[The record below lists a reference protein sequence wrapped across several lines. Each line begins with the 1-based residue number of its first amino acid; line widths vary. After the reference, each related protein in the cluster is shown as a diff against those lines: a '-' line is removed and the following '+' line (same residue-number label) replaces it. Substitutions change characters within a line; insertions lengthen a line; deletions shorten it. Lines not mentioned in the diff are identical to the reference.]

1 MKIKKMPEPVQV
13 EIPIT
18 TDFIKLESFL
28 KFAGAS
34 ETGGEAKNRI
44 QNGEVTVDGQ
54 VCTTDSRNDTG
65 RCSEGD
71 LKVSDLQKRV
81 GVLRVHLF
89 GSSRFA
95 HGLRSISLTF
105 AEHHLVDGLFDGV
118 LVRSSHILFAHLRA
132 FGSRASRTASPI
144 MMKLRTVIARA
155 KAG

>member
-54 VCTTDSRNDTG
+54 VCTMRGKKLTPRM
-65 RCSEGD
+65 E
-71 LKVSDLQKRV
+71 VSLDGSIYRV
-81 GVLRVHLF
+81 
-89 GSSRFA
+89 
-95 HGLRSISLTF
+95 T
-105 AEHHLVDGLFDGV
+105 
-118 LVRSSHILFAHLRA
+118 
-132 FGSRASRTASPI
+132 
-144 MMKLRTVIARA
+144 K
-155 KAG
+155 